1 MSILPPIESKPVDME
16 AGVQPLD
23 GVLESLGLSNHD
35 LVALAGPG
43 LLTHKAVAKARRG
56 RKLTMRMQEKIV
68 RALNAAGRREP
79 PYRRDECFNYRGR

>member
-1 MSILPPIESKPVDME
+1 M
-16 AGVQPLD
+16 
-23 GVLESLGLSNHD
+23 
-35 LVALAGPG
+35 ALAGPG